1 MLMEKLER
9 QKGAVKAAIQ
19 VSEEHHFSG
28 PLPRPEDLAKY
39 DQIVPGAAARI
50 IQMAEKEMSHR
61 HDNEKKL
68 SKSIIWTTVMS
79 IIFAFL
85 SVIILSLLCFYAI
98 YKDYPTV
105 AASIAVGAIAAV
117 AGVFLYKSSKKEK
130 GK

>member
-1 MLMEKLER
+1 MLMERSEH
-9 QKGAVKAAIQ
+9 QKRAVKAAIK

-50 IQMAEKEMSHR
+50 IQMAETEMAHR
-61 HDNEKKL
+61 HDNENKL
-68 SKSIIWTTVMS
+68 SKSVIWTTAMS

-85 SVIILSLLCFYAI
+85 SVVMLSFLCFYAI
-98 YKDYPTV
+98 YKGYPTV

-130 GK
+130 DK

>member
-1 MLMEKLER
+1 MLMKKLER
-9 QKGAVKAAIQ
+9 QKRAVKAAIQ

-68 SKSIIWTTVMS
+68 SKIWTTVMS

-85 SVIILSLLCFYAI
+85 SVLILSLLCFYAI